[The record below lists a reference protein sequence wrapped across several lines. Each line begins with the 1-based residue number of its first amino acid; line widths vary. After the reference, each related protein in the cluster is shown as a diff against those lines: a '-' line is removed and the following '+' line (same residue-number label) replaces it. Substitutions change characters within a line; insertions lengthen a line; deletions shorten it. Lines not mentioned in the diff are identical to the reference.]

1 MRESAISTVRA
12 QPLWRLLSRAPALGV
27 WAVLYPLAARYGLS
41 TRNVYTHITDFVG
54 EDFSDTS
61 SRNDIKARFRRAA
74 RHLGLPVSGNEPTD
88 LFFAPLG
95 PAHSQHPDLAR
106 AFVGTALHVGP
117 PAIEDTPAARAWQRR
132 AVRDRCP
139 TLTRLHATIDF
150 DASAYCARRFE
161 AWRRGATS
169 QGAAETR
176 LFEAYDAAAR
186 QFGRTRTDLV
196 GPPRVYWTGDQLAL
210 EAEASRMTQRIKT
223 GLFPTQLAGSQ
234 RLRIA
239 PPWPEKVAWS
249 AGNIQQD
256 VPFGPAPSEVLL
268 FDADSG
274 ALVARVTRSED
285 TADIAALHLVALSR
299 SPFRSASFGDA
310 IPSAD
315 PAICMAWVET
325 EETLRFEDRADLALR
340 TPVDAALWI
349 DGTALGRDGS
359 HALFACDGS
368 LVLRIHPEI
377 GGQGRIVRARH
388 EGETRFASIR
398 VGSDGLATLPFAE
411 FGFDAPVDP
420 RPVVFEVLAP
430 GAAGDLD
437 ARAELSTACWIWPGV
452 AAPQGDLENVP
463 LPATFD
469 PARSAGLVVEAQ
481 MVSVDPR
488 SDVEAPILAL
498 RRESVIRE
506 FIIAAR
512 SEKLWHCRIAGGE
525 RFYVPRGATLTLG
538 HENRHDTLL
547 LRSPDRDA
555 SLIVMGKEK
564 RRPFLQRQSL
574 EIGAAEIES
583 REGGDDRIALRR
595 ADGCVDLLARIRRI
609 DDPAAM
615 SIRETDD
622 ALRLAFMAVRP
633 FDALRLRIE
642 DTHGQSREG
651 DHTFGRHPAPNAPL
665 DGIAVENDMDTARV
679 TVTLDKR
686 RLPGPARAL
695 VHIRTGGDEDFAPLR
710 DATGAPVA
718 LGLSG
723 EMRDPGL
730 QALLCLARFLS
741 DPEPEALGG
750 QLSAAI
756 APAYE
761 AAFEPFART
770 RMLSPVRTILNVS
783 RQDGDPPRHDLAGVA
798 PWLFEAPLHAYTGL
812 SEASGLSPLN
822 RMKDIP
828 SPATAPSIHGDTPAA
843 DWLLRLGSEDDI
855 PPGLDAA
862 ALQHAF
868 RILRYRMSETDL
880 RILKGQ
886 RAQASTARLLCDTH
900 VGELDL
906 LRSFDQG
913 GGGDLLPARLAA
925 LIERFARACAERRA
939 ATFIDDLEFR
949 TGLSRREVGQS
960 LTLILR
966 AGVDFFVY
974 FRALWTRA
982 IEQDTSA

>member
-1 MRESAISTVRA
+1 MREAAISVASA
-12 QPLWRLLSRAPALGV
+12 QPLWRLLTRAPPLGV
-27 WAVLYPLAARYGLS
+27 WAVLYPLAARYGIS
-41 TRNVYTHITDFVG
+41 TRDVYAHISDFVG
-54 EDFSDTS
+54 EDFSETS
-61 SRNDIKARFRRAA
+61 SRNDLKSRFRRAA

-106 AFVGTALHVGP
+106 AFVGAALHVGP

-150 DASAYCARRFE
+150 DRSAYCARRFE
-161 AWRRGATS
+161 AWRRGAAP

-186 QFGRTRTDLV
+186 VFGRTRTDLV
-196 GPPRVYWTGDQLAL
+196 GPPRIYWTGDHLAL
-210 EAEASRMTQRIKT
+210 EAEASRVSQRIKT
-223 GLFPTQLAGSQ
+223 GLFPTQMAGSQ

-239 PPWPEKVAWS
+239 PPWPDKLAWS

-256 VPFGPAPSEVLL
+256 VPFAPAPGEVLL

-274 ALVARVTRSED
+274 AVMVRVSGSEG
-285 TADIAALHLVALSR
+285 AVDIPALHLVALSR
-299 SPFRSASFGDA
+299 SPFRCTSFGDA

-315 PAICMAWVET
+315 PEIFVAWVESG
-325 EETLRFEDRADLALR
+325 ETLRFEDRSDLTLHTPADA
-340 TPVDAALWI
+340 TLWI

-368 LVLRIHPEI
+368 LVLRIDPDI

-388 EGETRFASIR
+388 ENETRFVSIR
-398 VGSDGLATLPFAE
+398 VGADGLATLPFAD
-411 FGFDAPVDP
+411 FGLDAQADP

-430 GAAGDLD
+430 GAAGDPE
-437 ARAELSTACWIWPGV
+437 ARAELSTTCWIWPGV
-452 AAPQGDLENVP
+452 AAPQGDLENAP

-469 PARSAGLVVEAQ
+469 AARSAGLTVETQ
-481 MVSVDPR
+481 TVSVDPR

-498 RRESVIRE
+498 RRESNTRE
-506 FIIAAR
+506 FRLAAR
-512 SEKLWHCRIAGGE
+512 SEKLWHCRIATGE
-525 RFYVPRGATLTLG
+525 RHYVPRGATLTLG

-555 SLIVMGKEK
+555 TLLVLGKEK

-574 EIGAAEIES
+574 EIGAAEIETQES
-583 REGGDDRIALRR
+583 GDDRIALRR
-595 ADGCVDLLARIRRI
+595 ADGRVDLLARIQRL
-609 DDPAAM
+609 DDPTAM
-615 SIRETDD
+615 SVDESDD
-622 ALRLAFMAVRP
+622 ALRLVFAPVRP
-633 FDALRLRIE
+633 LDALRLRIE
-642 DTHGQSREG
+642 DTQGHVREG
-651 DHTFGRHPAPNAPL
+651 DHTFGRNPAPNAPL
-665 DGIAVENDMDTARV
+665 HGVSVDNDMETDRIAVRI
-679 TVTLDKR
+679 DKR
-686 RLPGPARAL
+686 RHRGPARAMLL
-695 VHIRTGGDEDFAPLR
+695 VRTGGEEDFTPLR

-718 LGLSG
+718 LGLPG
-723 EMRDPGL
+723 EMNSPVLRD
-730 QALLCLARFLS
+730 LLHFAQFLV

-756 APAYE
+756 VPAYE
-761 AAFEPFART
+761 AAFAPFARSG
-770 RMLSPVRTILNVS
+770 MLSPVKSVLDVS
-783 RQDGDPPRHDLAGVA
+783 RQDGEPPRHDLAGVA
-798 PWLFEAPLHAYTGL
+798 PWLFEAPLHAYAGL
-812 SEASGLSPLN
+812 SETSGLSPLE

-828 SPATAPSIHGDTPAA
+828 APASAPSIHGDTPAA
-843 DWLLRLGSEDDI
+843 DWLVSLGSDDDI
-855 PPGLDAA
+855 PPALGAA

-868 RILRYRMSETDL
+868 RILRYRMNETDL

-886 RAQASTARLLCDTH
+886 GAHASTARLLCDTH
-900 VGELDL
+900 VAELDL

-913 GGGDLLPARLAA
+913 GGGDLRPARFAA

-939 ATFIDDLEFR
+939 AAFIDDLEFR
-949 TGLSRREVGQS
+949 TGLSRREVGQV

-966 AGVDFFVY
+966 AGVEFFVY

-982 IEQDTSA
+982 IEQDASA